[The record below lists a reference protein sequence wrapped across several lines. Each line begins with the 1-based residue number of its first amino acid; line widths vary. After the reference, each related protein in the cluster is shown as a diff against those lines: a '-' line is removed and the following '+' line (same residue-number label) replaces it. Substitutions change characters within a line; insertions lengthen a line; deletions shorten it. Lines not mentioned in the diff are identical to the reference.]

1 MNAPPGSVLMGS
13 LESQRSNNAVRCLIV
28 VNKDRF
34 EIKFLF
40 FLEKMGP
47 SEVTQTSFLG
57 IFDKITHKEVNKFV
71 STLLELDFPNS
82 LSAPSLGPGL

>member
-1 MNAPPGSVLMGS
+1 
-13 LESQRSNNAVRCLIV
+13 
-28 VNKDRF
+28 
-34 EIKFLF
+34 
-40 FLEKMGP
+40 MGP

-82 LSAPSLGPGL
+82 LSAPSLGLGL